1 MVASIVVN
9 WLIGLAMAGS
19 GRKKTWL
26 VLSVVWNLSLMFVF
40 KYLTFVLS
48 NVELLLHR
56 NIADI
61 EISLPL
67 GISFLRSRFSVIFLI
82 SIMGTQRCRRIVISL
97 RSMCLCSH
105 NWWQDLSCVM
115 NRLRMRLTT
124 GRRIWRIFPR
134 YDKVRIR
141 TWKKVLLSNYMGT
154 IADNMFYL
162 SGNSNL
168 SAASAWLGES
178 LIHFRFITISP
189 GIRIWRLVLAECLVF
204 IFWRTSIIRMC
215 QKVSQNSGADGIC
228 PCQAGFVTMYIF
240 R

>member
-1 MVASIVVN
+1 MGRT
-9 WLIGLAMAGS
+9 GLCSFDGGFHCCKLADRTCNGRKWSEENMAG
-19 GRKKTWL
+19 
-26 VLSVVWNLSLMFVF
+26 FVGCMEFIPDVCF

-67 GISFLRSRFSVIFLI
+67 GISFLRSKFSVIFLI

-124 GRRIWRIFPR
+124 GRRIWRIFPS
-134 YDKVRIR
+134 V
-141 TWKKVLLSNYMGT
+141 
-154 IADNMFYL
+154 
-162 SGNSNL
+162 
-168 SAASAWLGES
+168 
-178 LIHFRFITISP
+178 
-189 GIRIWRLVLAECLVF
+189 
-204 IFWRTSIIRMC
+204 
-215 QKVSQNSGADGIC
+215 
-228 PCQAGFVTMYIF
+228 
-240 R
+240 